1 MCTDTKSNHE
11 ALKVSVIIPTY
22 NRSFLI
28 LRAVHSVLNQT
39 YSDLECIVVDDC
51 STDNTKQVIESIDDE
66 RLVYLRHNV
75 NNHASAAR
83 NTGIKQAKGQLI
95 AFLDSDDEWLPEK
108 LAKQVQLIQS
118 LPEKVGMVYCWMDYY
133 DENFKVIK
141 EHHPT
146 LKGRVFS
153 YLFDK
158 QALGACSTLL
168 VRSEVVRAVEGF
180 DESLPRG
187 NDGDFIRRVC
197 LEYEVDFIP
206 EMLVKYHVGH
216 SGKRISDGDQQ
227 GIKNAIHGQLTKLE
241 KFKDYISVYP
251 KQFSSVYRIISR
263 HYSQIGEVG
272 NSFSFLLKSI
282 RLRPFSLKL
291 YKDILI
297 ILLNNFRKG
306 LFNRKK

>member
-1 MCTDTKSNHE
+1 M
-11 ALKVSVIIPTY
+11 LVSVIVPTY
-22 NRSFLI
+22 NRASLI

-51 STDNTKQVIESIDDE
+51 STDNTKQVIESIDDN
-66 RLVYLRHNV
+66 RLVYLRHDV
-75 NNHASAAR
+75 NKHASAAR
-83 NTGIKQAKGQLI
+83 NTGIRQANGQLI

-118 LPEKVGMVYCWMDYY
+118 LPEKIGMVYCWMDYY

-153 YLFDK
+153 YLLDK

-168 VRSEVVRAVEGF
+168 VRPEVVKAVGGF

-206 EMLVKYHVGH
+206 EMLVKYHIGH
-216 SGKRISDGDQQ
+216 SGKRISDTDQQ
-227 GIKNAIHGQLTKLE
+227 GIKNAIHSQLTKLE
-241 KFKDYISVYP
+241 KFRNYIPVYP
-251 KQFSSVYRIISR
+251 KQFSNVYRSISM

-272 NSFSFLLKSI
+272 KSVSFLLKST
-282 RLRPFSLKL
+282 RLRPFSLRL
-291 YKDILI
+291 YKEILI
-297 ILLNNFRKG
+297 ILLNNIRVGLLKG
-306 LFNRKK
+306 K